1 MTLFVTVFV
10 SFLNNSI
17 WPFQTNIAVAK
28 LVKVFPFI
36 FFALFFMVWSWPN
49 FGVGLRQILNP
60 DGGKER
66 PMVGRLWSLG
76 DVFGHL
82 VMLWG
87 YVWSLGQL
95 WWGRLMTER
104 VSQSLVG
111 WCRACPLPTT
121 HSLRNRALVTH
132 ILSYH
137 RITTL
142 PFWPTPKTSR
152 ISFPLPVLRR

>member
-1 MTLFVTVFV
+1 MYEIF
-10 SFLNNSI
+10 
-17 WPFQTNIAVAK
+17 NIAISDK
-28 LVKVFPFI
+28 YCGCKVGQSLPVNFLRVVFNGMI
-36 FFALFFMVWSWPN
+36 GAYLWSWC
-49 FGVGLRQILNP
+49 RTNP

-66 PMVGRLWSLG
+66 PMVGRLWSLA

-111 WCRACPLPTT
+111 
-121 HSLRNRALVTH
+121 
-132 ILSYH
+132 
-137 RITTL
+137 
-142 PFWPTPKTSR
+142 
-152 ISFPLPVLRR
+152 

>member
-1 MTLFVTVFV
+1 
-10 SFLNNSI
+10 
-17 WPFQTNIAVAK
+17 
-28 LVKVFPFI
+28 
-36 FFALFFMVWSWPN
+36 
-49 FGVGLRQILNP
+49 
-60 DGGKER
+60 
-66 PMVGRLWSLG
+66 MVGRLWLLA

-152 ISFPLPVLRR
+152 ISFPLLVLRNSARWSSRKERKFSKTKWLCFRQNDIFWKLCLNETKRPCCELVERTKRNNLKPGKSWRK

>member
-1 MTLFVTVFV
+1 
-10 SFLNNSI
+10 
-17 WPFQTNIAVAK
+17 
-28 LVKVFPFI
+28 
-36 FFALFFMVWSWPN
+36 
-49 FGVGLRQILNP
+49 
-60 DGGKER
+60 
-66 PMVGRLWSLG
+66 MVGRLWSLA

-152 ISFPLPVLRR
+152 ISFPLLVLRRQARGSSKKERKVFQNQMILFLPNWYFLKAMSQWDQAAMLWAWTQCTKYVERKQNQWI